1 MVVNVFLWTSG
12 FIWLNFVPIFSI
24 KKICCYFVTPHIL
37 VLCLCLSYHP
47 SLSNTCPFFHFP
59 CTLPWFFPWLLFF
72 YPLLS
77 VNFSNISAN
86 YIIPPHSSR
95 TSNLAYLSNFLFCF
109 TFQSS
114 LSAVA
119 FLSDQAMWQYL
130 CNSVSCFVYS
140 LLSKRYSSLITQ
152 MFFNPNEFYLC

>member
-1 MVVNVFLWTSG
+1 
-12 FIWLNFVPIFSI
+12 
-24 KKICCYFVTPHIL
+24 
-37 VLCLCLSYHP
+37 
-47 SLSNTCPFFHFP
+47 
-59 CTLPWFFPWLLFF
+59 
-72 YPLLS
+72 
-77 VNFSNISAN
+77 
-86 YIIPPHSSR
+86 
-95 TSNLAYLSNFLFCF
+95 
-109 TFQSS
+109 